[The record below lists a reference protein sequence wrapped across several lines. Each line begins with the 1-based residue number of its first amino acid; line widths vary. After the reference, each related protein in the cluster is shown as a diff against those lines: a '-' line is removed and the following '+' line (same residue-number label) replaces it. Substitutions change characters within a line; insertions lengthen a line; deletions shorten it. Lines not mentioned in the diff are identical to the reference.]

1 MNTESNQN
9 IIDTKLS
16 KNEKKELKLLNSKSN
31 LLRKEYKKNEDPL
44 NMSIREFT
52 KKWADTNIFVLID
65 LTNFLGNLSEYKN
78 HFDDIDDTQNWIK
91 GFNRIFK
98 KFYKIITKEQRPI
111 FIGFTMVLIS
121 FALHIIQIT
130 S

>member
-1 MNTESNQN
+1 MNTESSQN

-16 KNEKKELKLLNSKSN
+16 KNERKELKLLNSKSN
-31 LLRKEYKKNEDPL
+31 RLRQEYKKNKDPL
-44 NMSIREFT
+44 NMSIREFI

-65 LTNFLGNLSEYKN
+65 LTNFFSNLSEYKN
-78 HFDDIDDTQNWIK
+78 YFDDIDDTQNWIK
-91 GFNRIFK
+91 GFSKIFNN
-98 KFYKIITKEQRPI
+98 FYKIITREQRPI
-111 FIGFTMVLIS
+111 FIGFTLVLIS

>member
-1 MNTESNQN
+1 MNTESSQN
-9 IIDTKLS
+9 FIDTKLS
-16 KNEKKELKLLNSKSN
+16 KNERKELKLLDRKSN
-31 LLRKEYKKNEDPL
+31 RLRNEYKKNKDPL
-44 NMSIREFT
+44 NMSIREFI

-65 LTNFLGNLSEYKN
+65 LTNFFGNLSEYKN

-91 GFNRIFK
+91 GFSKIFNN
-98 KFYKIITKEQRPI
+98 FYKIITKEQRPI
-111 FIGFTMVLIS
+111 FIGFTLVLIS